1 MGCGEV
7 EFSSV
12 ARLGIK
18 RLGYSYLH
26 CSSPCV
32 PACGCGSGFNRS
44 LFQVD
49 GCVLYVCSKHRIFW
63 ENSYMFI
70 SFSSETRRHSV
81 FLCCCIQIYKNSLD
95 SVHIRLFDT
104 DLTNYPF
111 LSPTLW
117 ACGQRISL
125 CPKGTSSGHIKDFP
139 ETLGSYQSS
148 FVVFIFSN
156 CLQFLQEI
164 LKNQMLFASLH
175 IG

>member
-1 MGCGEV
+1 MCCREV

-49 GCVLYVCSKHRIFW
+49 GCVLYVCSIHRIFHW

-70 SFSSETRRHSV
+70 SFSSETRRYSV
-81 FLCCCIQIYKNSLD
+81 FLCCCIQMYKNSLD

-111 LSPTLW
+111 LSPTRVGMWVEGTLVSKGHIQLATSRIFLRHW
-117 ACGQRISL
+117 DHISL
-125 CPKGTSSGHIKDFP
+125 SLLS
-139 ETLGSYQSS
+139 SS
-148 FVVFIFSN
+148 FLTVCNFFKRS
-156 CLQFLQEI
+156 
-164 LKNQMLFASLH
+164 
-175 IG
+175 